1 MKITAKKAITLEN
14 LIYLYLILCP
24 ILDVSSFLFRQH
36 FQTFLSIST
45 VVRPIIP
52 ICLMI
57 YIFFKD
63 KIKLK
68 LICFGLIYG
77 LYAIIHLYLFKNN
90 MTSIAYG
97 DWKREAQYLVNY
109 TFMIM
114 NLFLYI
120 YVVFLRK
127 QTDNDKKIKEE
138 NNEECL
144 DSIKKLKKVVLI
156 TFTIYIALMYI
167 AILSGTSSYT
177 YTEDL
182 IGKKGWFESGNSVG
196 TLMLICLCVVL
207 PMTQKENDK
216 WVKIVSLID
225 IILSGIYLS
234 MLLGTRTGLFGFLLV
249 GFIYIVLLGIY
260 KLFHG
265 KTINKKVTIIGS
277 IVSVFLIAVVLIFG
291 SNTLKRRKMLQERE
305 DLIYDPYI
313 QESAHVTG
321 DLVEM
326 AHEIEL
332 GNVDNN
338 YISED
343 MQHAILDLYKYNN
356 EHKVAHTNMRKIQL
370 VYHTALVKE
379 QKSIPLI
386 LFGNGYM
393 SHFRELIFEMEVPA
407 FLYNF
412 GIFGFI
418 LYFVPFL
425 LIAIYIIINLL
436 RNRKKAKVE
445 NYMTS
450 LAFCIAIAFA
460 SLAGYTFFNASTT
473 TLIIAACVL
482 GIEQLDGKKWLIK
495 KFRREQS

>member
-1 MKITAKKAITLEN
+1 MEQNTAKKVITLEN

-52 ICLMI
+52 ICCI
-57 YIFFKD
+57 VYIFFKD
-63 KIKLK
+63 KIKIK
-68 LICFGLIYG
+68 LICAGVIYG

-120 YVVFLRK
+120 YVIFFRNK
-127 QTDNDKKIKEE
+127 KENDKESLI
-138 NNEECL
+138 
-144 DSIKKLKKVVLI
+144 SIQKLKKVVLI

-196 TLMLICLCVVL
+196 TLMLICLCIVL

-216 WVKIVSLID
+216 WVKIVALVD
-225 IILSGIYLS
+225 ILLSGIYLS

-249 GFIYIVLLGIY
+249 GFIYIGLLGLY

-277 IVSVFLIAVVLIFG
+277 IVSVFLIAVVLVFG

-321 DLVEM
+321 DLVDM

-332 GNVDNN
+332 GNVDES

-343 MQHAILDLYKYNN
+343 MQFAILDLYKFNN
-356 EHKVAHTNMRKIQL
+356 AHKVASTNMREIQL
-370 VYHTALVKE
+370 VYHTALVAE
-379 QKSIPLI
+379 QRNIPLI

-412 GIFGFI
+412 GICGFI
-418 LYFVPFL
+418 LYFIPFL
-425 LIAIYIIINLL
+425 LIAIYIIINLFK
-436 RNRKKAKVE
+436 NRKNAKVE
-445 NYMTS
+445 NYMTC
-450 LAFCIAIAFA
+450 LALCISIAFA

-473 TLIIAACVL
+473 TLIIVACVL
-482 GIEQLDGKKWLIK
+482 GIEQLDGKKWFMK
-495 KFRREQS
+495 KFRRE